1 ARRGVVGEVRRVQAG
16 LAGVLEVRPSLR
28 LGGLDGAVA
37 ARAGVLH
44 PGMVQQLADRAGPG
58 VAVDGVGVHVAEDH
72 ELVVGGEPAAVAGIV
87 HDPARAAAGAEVVG
101 PQADLVVVAA
111 LVALLGAVEAGR
123 GGVGGEHV
131 DGART
136 DPHRHVP
143 VRLRAQAQLGRD
155 LRAVELRGQEVAG
168 HVRPAQLLEGA
179 HLVGE
184 DRVPRQEHHPVL
196 ARELAEAP
204 GVAGTADGAVAVEVV
219 AAGHPGVDRRGVGV
233 PVPDRALPV
242 LGDLEVVVRK
252 RSIPFPSSSWSNSLS
267 RTMSGLLI
275 WMISATARICGSSPT
290 PLSGSAARSSS
301 RSPSAARF
309 SEALKVATRRFT
321 TLPRGRE
328 GWGAAWAAAGRPN
341 PAAAAAANARRR
353 VTRGVMHPLCTFD
366 SKGRNRSVDAGTPHP
381 LRPAARWQTEPMR
394 IAFLGTGRM
403 GTELA
408 LRLIPDHDLTV
419 WNRTAGR
426 TARLAEAGAAVADTA
441 AAAVEGADLV
451 VT

>member
-1 ARRGVVGEVRRVQAG
+1 
-16 LAGVLEVRPSLR
+16 
-28 LGGLDGAVA
+28 
-37 ARAGVLH
+37 
-44 PGMVQQLADRAGPG
+44 
-58 VAVDGVGVHVAEDH
+58 
-72 ELVVGGEPAAVAGIV
+72 
-87 HDPARAAAGAEVVG
+87 
-101 PQADLVVVAA
+101 
-111 LVALLGAVEAGR
+111 
-123 GGVGGEHV
+123 
-131 DGART
+131 
-136 DPHRHVP
+136 
-143 VRLRAQAQLGRD
+143 
-155 LRAVELRGQEVAG
+155 
-168 HVRPAQLLEGA
+168 
-179 HLVGE
+179 
-184 DRVPRQEHHPVL
+184 
-196 ARELAEAP
+196 
-204 GVAGTADGAVAVEVV
+204 
-219 AAGHPGVDRRGVGV
+219 
-233 PVPDRALPV
+233 
-242 LGDLEVVVRK
+242 
-252 RSIPFPSSSWSNSLS
+252 
-267 RTMSGLLI
+267 MSGLLI

-381 LRPAARWQTEPMR
+381 LRPAARWRTEPMR

-426 TARLAEAGAAVADTA
+426 TARLAEAGAAGADTAAAAGGGADLGVTSLFGPDAVQAPVIGAGPIPAGGPWGGPA

-451 VT
+451 VTSLFGPDAVQETVIGPGLIPAGVPWVDTTTVSPADAEGYAAVVPTYVAVPVVGSLGPARSGALGVCVGTPDEALRARVLELVAPWADPERLWCVDSARKAATGKLLANLVLAVSAQGLREAL